1 MKRLTVQRWFL
12 SVNAMAAVLLLSVV
26 VCSLIGPTPLDFK
39 QALEPSFELIR
50 LFIHFIIRLI
60 VFGSLRGLPDL
71 IKHVSEA
78 SLDSNPQAMILFG
91 IRLPRILLAGLIGG
105 ALAGAGVV
113 FQAIL
118 RNPLADPYI
127 LGISS
132 GAALG
137 AATGILL
144 NAQYS
149 IFGFNAMTVCAFVGA
164 LITIFFVYTIAQSYG
179 RVITHSL
186 LLTGVIVNY
195 VFAALIML
203 ITSIVDFTKARDIIF
218 WLMGNLGKI
227 EYRYSTIL
235 TSGVYILIG
244 SAVLLWY
251 SRDLNLLSMGEAS
264 ASQLGVEVEKLK
276 KIAFVATSL
285 ITAAAVAEGGPIGF
299 VGLIIPHA
307 MRMLFGPDH
316 RLLFP
321 VAFLGGGIFL
331 IVSDTVA
338 RVGVRGSEIPVGV
351 ITALCGGPLFIVL
364 LRRQIRKTG

>member
-1 MKRLTVQRWFL
+1 MRRLTARRWVL
-12 SVNAMAAVLLLSVV
+12 TVGVMTVLLLLSVV
-26 VCSLIGPTPLDFK
+26 VCSLIGPTVLDLR
-39 QALEPSFELIR
+39 QAFDT
-50 LFIHFIIRLI
+50 
-60 VFGSLRGLPDL
+60 SLVP
-71 IKHVSEA
+71 
-78 SLDSNPQAMILFG
+78 NPQAKILFG

-105 ALAGAGVV
+105 ALAAAGVV
-113 FQAIL
+113 FQAVL
-118 RNPLADPYI
+118 RNPLADPYV
-127 LGISS
+127 LGVSS

-144 NAQYS
+144 NAQYTLL
-149 IFGFNAMTVCAFVGA
+149 GYNAMTVCAFAGA
-164 LITIFFVYTIAQSYG
+164 LVTIFFVYTIAQSYG

-186 LLTGVIVNY
+186 LLTGVIINY

-218 WLMGNLGKI
+218 WMMGSLGKI
-227 EYRYSTIL
+227 EYRYSTIAA
-235 TSGVYILIG
+235 SCVYILIG
-244 SAVLLWY
+244 AAVLLWY
-251 SRDLNLLSMGEAS
+251 SRDLNLLSLGEAS
-264 ASQLGVEVEKLK
+264 AGQLGVEVERLK

-316 RLLFP
+316 RLLLP
-321 VAFLGGGIFL
+321 VAFLCGGMFL

-338 RVGVRGSEIPVGV
+338 RVGVQGSEIPVGV

-364 LRRQIRKTG
+364 LRRQIKKTG

>member
-1 MKRLTVQRWFL
+1 MERLTAARWIVTL
-12 SVNAMAAVLLLSVV
+12 GIMAALLALSVV
-26 VCSLIGPTPLDFK
+26 VCSLIGPTPLDLR
-39 QALEPSFELIR
+39 QAFDS
-50 LFIHFIIRLI
+50 
-60 VFGSLRGLPDL
+60 SLVP
-71 IKHVSEA
+71 
-78 SLDSNPQAMILFG
+78 NPQAKILFG

-144 NAQYS
+144 NAHRTF
-149 IFGFNAMTVCAFVGA
+149 FGFNAMTVCAFVGA
-164 LITIFFVYTIAQSYG
+164 LITIFFVYAVSQSYG

-186 LLTGVIVNY
+186 LLTGVIINY
-195 VFAALIML
+195 IFASVIML

-235 TSGVYILIG
+235 TTGVYIFIG
-244 SAVLLWY
+244 AAVLLWY
-251 SRDLNLLSMGEAS
+251 SRELNLLSLGEAS
-264 ASQLGVEVEKLK
+264 AGQLGVEVEKLK

-307 MRMLFGPDH
+307 MRMVFGPDH

-321 VAFLGGGIFL
+321 VSFLGGGIFL

-338 RVGVRGSEIPVGV
+338 RVGIRGSEIPVGV
-351 ITALCGGPLFIVL
+351 ITALCGGPLFILL
-364 LRRQIRKTG
+364 LRRQTRKTG

>member
-1 MKRLTVQRWFL
+1 VKRLTVSRWLLTVGALF
-12 SVNAMAAVLLLSVV
+12 VLLLLAVV
-26 VCSLIGPTPLDFK
+26 VCSLIGPT
-39 QALEPSFELIR
+39 
-50 LFIHFIIRLI
+50 
-60 VFGSLRGLPDL
+60 
-71 IKHVSEA
+71 
-78 SLDSNPQAMILFG
+78 SLDLRQAFDTSLTPNPQARILFG
-91 IRLPRILLAGLIGG
+91 IRLPRILLAAIIGG
-105 ALAGAGVV
+105 ALAGSGVV

-118 RNPLADPYI
+118 RNPLADPYV

-144 NAQYS
+144 NAQYDLL
-149 IFGFNAMTVCAFVGA
+149 GFNAMTVCAFAGA
-164 LITIFFVYTIAQSYG
+164 LATIFFVYAVAQTYG
-179 RVITHSL
+179 RIITHSL
-186 LLTGVIVNY
+186 LLTGVIINY
-195 VFAALIML
+195 VFAAIIML
-203 ITSIVDFTKARDIIF
+203 ITSLVDFTKARDIIF

-235 TSGVYILIG
+235 TSCVYIMVG
-244 SAVLLWY
+244 SVVLLRY
-251 SRDLNLLSMGEAS
+251 SRDLNILSLGEES
-264 ASQLGVEVEKLK
+264 ATQLGVDVEKLK
-276 KIAFVATSL
+276 KVAFVATSL

-331 IVSDTVA
+331 MVSDTVA

-364 LRRQIRKTG
+364 LRRQIKKTG

>member
-1 MKRLTVQRWFL
+1 MKRLTAQRWSL
-12 SVNAMAAVLLLSVV
+12 TVGAMLALLIISIL
-26 VCSLIGPTPLDFK
+26 VCSLIGPTKLDLVRAFDSS
-39 QALEPSFELIR
+39 LEE
-50 LFIHFIIRLI
+50 
-60 VFGSLRGLPDL
+60 
-71 IKHVSEA
+71 
-78 SLDSNPQAMILFG
+78 NPQAKILFG

-105 ALAGAGVV
+105 ALAAAGVV
-113 FQAIL
+113 FQALL
-118 RNPLADPYI
+118 RNPLADPYV

-137 AATGILL
+137 AATGVLL

-149 IFGFNAMTVCAFVGA
+149 LFGFNAMTICAFAGA
-164 LITIFFVYTIAQSYG
+164 LLTIFFVYAVAQSYG

-186 LLTGVIVNY
+186 LLTGVIINY

-203 ITSIVDFTKARDIIF
+203 ITSIIDFTKARDIIF

-227 EYRYSTIL
+227 EYRYSTVVTCCI
-235 TSGVYILIG
+235 YILL
-244 SAVLLWY
+244 AATVLMWY
-251 SRDLNLLSMGEAS
+251 ARDLNILSLGEAS
-264 ASQLGVEVEKLK
+264 AGQLGVEVEKLK
-276 KIAFVATSL
+276 KIMFVATSL
-285 ITAAAVAEGGPIGF
+285 ITAAAVAQGGPIGF

-331 IVSDTVA
+331 IISDTVA

-351 ITALCGGPLFIVL
+351 ITALCGGPLFIFL
-364 LRRQIRKTG
+364 LRRQIKKAG